1 MSLIYN
7 KNMGLTLGLTA
18 KYTFSE
24 EIFAKETNMPYTI
37 RTQLLVVFLF
47 LKKKNIEV
55 IVASRKPGYF
65 YFN

>member
-24 EIFAKETNMPYTI
+24 EIFAKENNMPYTI
-37 RTQLLVVFLF
+37 RTQLLEVFLF
-47 LKKKNIEV
+47 LKKKI
-55 IVASRKPGYF
+55 
-65 YFN
+65 

>member
-1 MSLIYN
+1 
-7 KNMGLTLGLTA
+7 MGLTLGLTA

-24 EIFAKETNMPYTI
+24 EIFAKETKMPYTI
-37 RTQLLVVFLF
+37 RTQLLVVFLI

>member
-1 MSLIYN
+1 
-7 KNMGLTLGLTA
+7 MGLTLGLTA

-37 RTQLLVVFLF
+37 RTQLLEVFLF